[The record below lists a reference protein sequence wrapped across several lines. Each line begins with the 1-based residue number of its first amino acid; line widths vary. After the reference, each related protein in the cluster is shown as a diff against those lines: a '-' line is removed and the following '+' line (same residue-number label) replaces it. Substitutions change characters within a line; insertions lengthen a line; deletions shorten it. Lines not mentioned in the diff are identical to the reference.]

1 MSGENALVTSD
12 QPEGEQAAEPE
23 KTSDTGAEE
32 SQEGE
37 QGESGSEGDK
47 AEGEG
52 SDKEADGEGEKDAK
66 PKTPWYERRLR
77 QQSAKIAEMARH
89 QEMQAQLIETLYG
102 QRSAD
107 GGEQGEQPPAKPAPV
122 LTEAAIEAKARE
134 LVEAQSFNSACN
146 AANDEGVKQYGE
158 AFRQSVQT
166 LQAIGVMDRTF
177 LQAAIDT
184 DKPAAVIHYLG
195 QNPEEMER
203 ISGLSPTK
211 MAVALERVASK
222 ATAKGA
228 APVSKV
234 PAPVKPVGGKTVSE
248 GDPNKMSMADW
259 LKWREADLAKKQPK
273 R

>member
-12 QPEGEQAAEPE
+12 QPEDGEQIAEPE
-23 KTSDTGAEE
+23 KTSETGAEG
-32 SQEGE
+32 QEGE
-37 QGESGSEGDK
+37 QGTSESEGEK
-47 AEGEG
+47 TEGEG

-77 QQSAKIAEMARH
+77 QQSAKLAEMARH
-89 QEMQAQLIETLYG
+89 QEMQAQLIESLIG
-102 QRSAD
+102 QSKQAGSED
-107 GGEQGEQPPAKPAPV
+107 GEQSAKPVSPV
-122 LTEAAIEAKARE
+122 LTEAQIEAKARE
-134 LVEAQSFNSACN
+134 IVEAQSFNAACN

-158 AFRQSVQT
+158 AFRQSVET

-184 DKPAAVIHYLG
+184 DKPAVVIHYLG

-203 ISGLSPTK
+203 ISALSPTK
-211 MAVALERVASK
+211 LAVALERIAGK
-222 ATAKGA
+222 ATAKSA

-234 PAPVKPVGGKTVSE
+234 PAPVKPVGGKAVSE
-248 GDPNKMSMADW
+248 GDPNKMSMEDW
-259 LKWREADLAKKQPK
+259 LKWREADLAKKQK